1 MGRNGCSISIP
12 AQRTGGLGPLSFEAQ
27 RGLYLHPVV
36 SPEREPLGVTNA
48 WTWVPEFKQGDVLVA
63 LDKAAF
69 GWFFVALKLRKSC
82 NNCNTHNAIVPDTL
96 NVNVFIKGCAVSFTA
111 QDVVP
116 ISEAR
121 ARLTEL
127 ADDVVS
133 GAEKLLTK
141 NGAAY
146 VALVDAK
153 KLDYYH
159 ALEEEHAS
167 LVLLTEAEAGL
178 REVLAGHRVSNADL
192 MKGLS

>member
-1 MGRNGCSISIP
+1 M
-12 AQRTGGLGPLSFEAQ
+12 SF
-27 RGLYLHPVV
+27 
-36 SPEREPLGVTNA
+36 S
-48 WTWVPEFKQGDVLVA
+48 
-63 LDKAAF
+63 
-69 GWFFVALKLRKSC
+69 
-82 NNCNTHNAIVPDTL
+82 
-96 NVNVFIKGCAVSFTA
+96 A

-127 ADDVVS
+127 SDEVVS

-159 ALEEEHAS
+159 ALEEEHAG
-167 LVLLTEAEAGL
+167 LVLLAEAEAGL
-178 REVLAGHRVSNADL
+178 REALDGHRVSNADL
-192 MKGLS
+192 MKVLAS

>member
-1 MGRNGCSISIP
+1 M
-12 AQRTGGLGPLSFEAQ
+12 
-27 RGLYLHPVV
+27 
-36 SPEREPLGVTNA
+36 
-48 WTWVPEFKQGDVLVA
+48 
-63 LDKAAF
+63 
-69 GWFFVALKLRKSC
+69 
-82 NNCNTHNAIVPDTL
+82 
-96 NVNVFIKGCAVSFTA
+96 SFTA

-146 VALVDAK
+146 VAIVDAK

-159 ALEEEHAS
+159 TLEEEHAG
-167 LVLLTEAEAGL
+167 LILLNEAEVGL
-178 REVLAGHRVSNADL
+178 RQILAGNRVSNADL
-192 MKGLS
+192 MKALSD

>member
-1 MGRNGCSISIP
+1 M
-12 AQRTGGLGPLSFEAQ
+12 
-27 RGLYLHPVV
+27 
-36 SPEREPLGVTNA
+36 
-48 WTWVPEFKQGDVLVA
+48 
-63 LDKAAF
+63 
-69 GWFFVALKLRKSC
+69 
-82 NNCNTHNAIVPDTL
+82 
-96 NVNVFIKGCAVSFTA
+96 SFTA
-111 QDVVP
+111 EDVVP

-167 LVLLTEAEAGL
+167 LVLLGEAEAGL
-178 REVLAGHRVSNADL
+178 REVLAGHRVSNTDL
-192 MKGLS
+192 MKALS